1 MTKKQIFNI
10 AGRRLPMV
18 AGALAVLLLGAGSLK
33 AQNKMAPKTMVPH
46 EISVSFLCPGA
57 MATPFTGSLV
67 EWSSKPRYALGF
79 GADYTYWF
87 NPHIGIMAGFKF
99 NYVNNIQEGGEIQA
113 DFNGTLTVK
122 GMGFTHADVHA
133 VTTGVTEGHTMF
145 LAEVPLRLAL
155 SLGNA
160 YLNLGVSLAT
170 ALTNYGYYTYDQA
183 TYTVSELT
191 DMGVTLPDV
200 PVTLKENL
208 NGETFQ
214 TEETSWPFYVLL
226 AGELGY
232 KFRFDERNALSLS
245 LYGRYA
251 LNQNNPD
258 GTNAPYRLTKDN
270 IYVTQPSTTSLVEKI
285 GYYECGL
292 RIVYHYGVGK
302 KKTYF

>member
-1 MTKKQIFNI
+1 MNKKKIVI
-10 AGRRLPMV
+10 CT
-18 AGALAVLLLGAGSLK
+18 LAALLLGAGSLK
-33 AQNKMAPKTMVPH
+33 AQNKMAPKEMIPH
-46 EISVSFLCPGA
+46 EISISFLCPGT

-67 EWSSKPRYALGF
+67 DWSSKPKYAIGF

-99 NYVNNIQEGGEIQA
+99 NYVNNTQEGGEFQA
-113 DFNGTLTVK
+113 DFNGTLTVN
-122 GMGFTHADVHA
+122 GVGFTHADVHA
-133 VTTGVTEGHTMF
+133 VTTGVSESHTMF
-145 LAEVPLRLAL
+145 LAEAPVRLAL
-155 SLGNA
+155 SLGGA
-160 YLNLGVSLAT
+160 YLNLGVSIAT
-170 ALTNYGYYTYDQA
+170 AITDYGYYAYDQT

-208 NGETFQ
+208 EGETFQ
-214 TEETSWPFYVLL
+214 TEDARWPFYVLL

-232 KFRFDERNALSLS
+232 KFRMDMRNAISLS

-258 GTNAPYRLTKDN
+258 GHNAPYRLHRDN
-270 IYVTQPSTTSLVEKI
+270 IYVTQPSTTSMVEKI

-292 RIVYHYGVGK
+292 RIVYHYGAGK